1 MARPIKKIK
10 RDIVIKFRVDANFL
24 QALEICKGDS
34 YIQSRITT
42 DQSKMIRYMM
52 AKQMMASV
60 IRMENWK
67 KLETLLHD
75 DLD

>member
-10 RDIVIKFRVDANFL
+10 RDIVIKFRVNANFL

-60 IRMENWK
+60 IRMENWT
-67 KLETLLHD
+67 KLQTLLHD